1 MKILLV
7 NSSPRKGGNTSRA
20 LAEVEAEL
28 CALGAQTTIISLET
42 KNVRTCTEC
51 NACMKNKSGRCSFD
65 DDMVNVV
72 SAAAEDSDG
81 LIFAS
86 PVYFGLPDGRLM
98 SLVQRMLYS
107 NRPGLAFKVV
117 GNIAVCRR
125 GGATSAIQ
133 AMNMPWLMVNTPIA
147 SSQYWPIVYGTHP
160 GEAAADA
167 EGMQTMRQLAH
178 NMVWMINGLQR
189 VPQPKQE
196 PRQET
201 HFIRED
207 LLNG

>member
-7 NSSPRKGGNTSRA
+7 NSSPRKDGNTARA

-28 CALGAQTTIISLET
+28 VAQGAKTRVITLGTQ
-42 KNVRTCTEC
+42 NVRSCTEC
-51 NACMKNKSGRCSFD
+51 NVCMKSKDGRCFFD
-65 DDMVNVV
+65 DDMVNTV
-72 SAAAEDSDG
+72 SSAAEDSDG
-81 LIFAS
+81 IIFAS
-86 PVYFGLPDGRLM
+86 PVFFGLPDGRLM

-133 AMNMPWLMVNTPIA
+133 AMNMPWLMVNTPIV

-167 EGMQTMRQLAH
+167 EGMQTMRQLAR
-178 NMVWMINGLQR
+178 NMVWMVNGLQH
-189 VPQPKQE
+189 VAQPDQE

-207 LLNG
+207 LTEK